1 MKFWVGV
8 TDNNWYNFLRQ
19 QQPDEVNFWRP
30 SGKTQFSAIQPG
42 DLFLFKL
49 KSPYNHIAG
58 GGYFVRH
65 SILPLSLAWEA
76 FGEKNGAPDQ
86 ESLIRMISALRNDNN
101 RNPDIGCSIL
111 TEPFFFHRQDWI
123 PAPTNWGRSIVQ
135 GKTYSTEDPYGKLL
149 WEAVMERIQQN
160 PLFEHTEK
168 SIKTTIAEDH
178 PLYGTE
184 YLTRARLG
192 QGAFR
197 VLVTESYQR
206 RCAVTGERTLPVL
219 EAAHIKPFA
228 KSGPNR
234 VNNGLLLRSDLHI
247 LFDRGYM
254 TITERMNVEVSQR
267 IKEEFENGRDYYA
280 MHGKSLKILP
290 NKTIDRPAKD
300 FIIWHNENIFKP

>member
-1 MKFWVGV
+1 MNFWVGV

-19 QQPDEVNFWRP
+19 RQPDEVNFWRP
-30 SGKTQFSAIQPG
+30 SGRSQFSAVQPG

-76 FGEKNGAPDQ
+76 FKEKNGAPNP
-86 ESLIRMISALRNDNN
+86 ESLLRMISALRNDS
-101 RNPDIGCSIL
+101 NPNPFIGCSIL
-111 TEPFFFHRQDWI
+111 TEPFFFSEQDWI
-123 PAPTNWGRSIVQ
+123 PAPANWGRSIVQ
-135 GKTYSTEDPYGKLL
+135 GKTYSTEDFHGMSL
-149 WEAVMERIQQN
+149 WRSVMERLQQK
-160 PLFEHTEK
+160 PLLDDTEA
-168 SIKTTIAEDH
+168 STGLIVVEDQ
-178 PLYGTE
+178 PQYGSE
-184 YLTRARLG
+184 YLTKARLG

-228 KSGPNR
+228 QSGPNR

-254 TITERMNVEVSQR
+254 TITDSMNVEVSRR

-280 MHGKSLKILP
+280 MHGKPLIVIPSAAIE
-290 NKTIDRPAKD
+290 RPAGD
-300 FIIWHNENIFKP
+300 YIAWHNENIFRP

>member
-19 QQPDEVNFWRP
+19 LQPDEVNFWRP
-30 SGKTQFSAIQPG
+30 SGKSQFSAIQPG

-49 KSPYNHIAG
+49 KSPHNHIAG

-76 FGEKNGAPDQ
+76 FREKNGAPDQ
-86 ESLIRMISALRNDNN
+86 ESLLRMISALRNDNN
-101 RNPDIGCSIL
+101 PNPFIGCSIL
-111 TEPFFFHRQDWI
+111 AEPFFFRKQDWI
-123 PAPTNWGRSIVQ
+123 SAPANWGRSIVQ
-135 GKTYSTEDPYGKLL
+135 GKTYSTDDSHGMLL
-149 WEAVMERIQQN
+149 WRAVIDRLQQK
-160 PLFEHTEK
+160 PLLDGMGASTGLVA
-168 SIKTTIAEDH
+168 AEDQ
-178 PLYGTE
+178 PQYGSE
-184 YLTRARLG
+184 YLTKARLG
-192 QGAFR
+192 QGTFR

-228 KSGPNR
+228 QSGPNR

-254 TITERMNVEVSQR
+254 TITDSMNVEVSRR

-280 MHGKSLKILP
+280 MHGKPLIVMPAKAIE
-290 NKTIDRPAKD
+290 RPAGD
-300 FIIWHNENIFKP
+300 YIAWHNENIFRP

>member
-1 MKFWVGV
+1 MNFWVGV
-8 TDNNWYNFLRQ
+8 TDNNWYEFLRQ
-19 QQPDEVNFWRP
+19 KQPDEVNFWRP

-49 KSPYNHIAG
+49 KSPNNHIAG

-76 FGEKNGAPDQ
+76 FGEKNGASSL
-86 ESLIRMISALRNDNN
+86 ESLSQMIFSLRNNKIP
-101 RNPDIGCSIL
+101 NPFIGCSIL
-111 TEPFFFHRQDWI
+111 AEPFFFHDQDWI
-123 PAPTNWGRSIVQ
+123 PAPANWGRSIVQ
-135 GKTYSTEDPYGKLL
+135 GKTYSTKDYHGQLL
-149 WEAVMERIQQN
+149 WSAVNERLQN
-160 PLFEHTEK
+160 RHFLYGPEENAG
-168 SIKTTIAEDH
+168 ITIAEEQ
-178 PLYGTE
+178 PLYGSD
-184 YLTRARLG
+184 YLTKARLG

-228 KSGPNR
+228 KNGPNR
-234 VNNGLLLRSDLHI
+234 INNGLLLRSDLHI

-254 TITERMNVEVSQR
+254 TVTNEMNIEVSRR

-280 MHGKSLKILP
+280 MHGKRLAVLP
-290 NKTIDRPAKD
+290 LRDIERPEPVYVR
-300 FIIWHNENIFKP
+300 WHNENIFNP

>member
-8 TDNNWYNFLRQ
+8 TDNNWYNFLSSKE
-19 QQPDEVNFWRP
+19 PDEVNFWRP

-76 FGEKNGAPDQ
+76 FGEKNGATDQ
-86 ESLIRMISALRNDNN
+86 DSLLQMISALRNDNN
-101 RNPDIGCSIL
+101 RNPFIGCSIL
-111 TEPFFFHRQDWI
+111 TEPFFFHEQDWI
-123 PAPTNWGRSIVQ
+123 PALANWGRSIVQ
-135 GKTYSTEDPYGKLL
+135 GKIYSTEDSHGQLL
-149 WEAVMERIQQN
+149 WNTVMERLQQR
-160 PLFEHTEK
+160 LLYATKE
-168 SIKTTIAEDH
+168 SAGLIIAEDQ
-178 PLYGTE
+178 PLYGSE
-184 YLTRARLG
+184 YLSKARLG

-219 EAAHIKPFA
+219 ETAHIKPFA

-254 TITERMNVEVSQR
+254 TITDNMNVEVSRR
-267 IKEEFENGRDYYA
+267 IKEEFENGRDYYD

-290 NKTIDRPAKD
+290 SKAIDRPAQN
-300 FIIWHNENIFKP
+300 FITWHNENIFRP